1 MKLLKKL
8 LTIKIVCIL
17 IGVVGFFVI
26 VISLIAAIFG
36 VNIGYESAN
45 NLAGDY
51 RGMSA
56 VVNNQI
62 YAQRYRLLLDELMV
76 ANGYV
81 SLERLVFY
89 LQRTNNVLD
98 VTTLSDETWKEA
110 YLANLNVQS
119 RQMKPIKT
127 VCKELKEN
135 EDLPEYTIESGTNE
149 NGVEIE
155 ALNLCY
161 VLDKD
166 VATSDDYTEDYPYLP
181 FSFPFDLEQDFTTTS
196 FVFENREVNL
206 DLTEEEQASAN
217 FHSGWDFA

>member
-155 ALNLCY
+155 SLNLCY

-181 FSFPFDLEQDFTTTS
+181 F
-196 FVFENREVNL
+196 
-206 DLTEEEQASAN
+206 
-217 FHSGWDFA
+217 